1 MLRSRIV
8 RWLRVILPLAA
19 LAILSVVFLIARAP
33 DPGGAIPYADPRL
46 EDHARRP
53 GMTAPQF
60 STVTPAGATVTLT
73 AASAALAQ
81 GGDPAGGRAQD
92 LTLDWRERDGL
103 TLALTAAEAAV
114 DGPRLALSGDVRM
127 RLSSGWQLAAPRI
140 EADTSADQLTAT
152 DVAVT
157 APFGDLSAGAM
168 RLTRGSDGHPVL
180 ELNRG
185 VRLLYRP

>member
-33 DPGGAIPYADPRL
+33 DPGGAIPYADPRR

-73 AASAALAQ
+73 AASAAVRPD
-81 GGDPAGGRAQD
+81 GGGAGRAQD

-103 TLALTAAEAAV
+103 ALALTAAEAAV
-114 DGPRLALSGDVRM
+114 DGARLALSGDVRM

-140 EADTSADQLTAT
+140 EADTGADLLTAT

-157 APFGDLSAGAM
+157 APFGDLTAGAM
-168 RLTRGSDGHPVL
+168 QLARGPDGHPVL